1 VNIYGIRYTVSGD
14 IVNRQPSTVNRQPS
28 TFNSQLRSCT
38 HHLRSIVLLRYS
50 PLEALDTFIRCLRT
64 FTLHVSV
71 FRVEPYLP
79 ILLSSWLEYNV
90 LLSSDKWLSFSCCLV
105 LLRWL
110 ESRYR
115 RNHNYTAFTLILNE
129 LSNFSIFNSGI
140 YPQKIPN
147 RLKNGCP
154 RVVLKVWLES
164 VCKLINKWQLIGRRW
179 HWIWCNLSR
188 HL

>member
-1 VNIYGIRYTVSGD
+1 MRPTEINWGPDTVYGPFHRSNRLWTSTVSAIRYLVIS
-14 IVNRQPSTVNRQPS
+14 STVNRQPS

-38 HHLRSIVLLRYS
+38 HHLRSIVLLRYP

-140 YPQKIPN
+140 YPQKSPESLKE
-147 RLKNGCP
+147 RLS
-154 RVVLKVWLES
+154 ES
-164 VCKLINKWQLIGRRW
+164 CA
-179 HWIWCNLSR
+179 
-188 HL
+188 